1 MLPFS
6 QISLLSESGIMYN
19 ITLFEYRAGIF
30 QSGRME
36 LWTNA
41 LRPSRIHAS
50 VHFSNNVEGLL
61 LFRTMFVRYTARD
74 GSKYEISSNISDAL
88 W

>member
-1 MLPFS
+1 
-6 QISLLSESGIMYN
+6 
-19 ITLFEYRAGIF
+19 
-30 QSGRME
+30 ME

-50 VHFSNNVEGLL
+50 VHLSNNVEGLL

-74 GSKYEISSNISDAL
+74 GYINEISSNISDAL
-88 W
+88 WD